1 MKQKLISVEKNYGTK
16 YLNFYTAKYQTDG
29 KPRDYYFVSRND
41 INDLAIKNEQV
52 KPTAIEAFTYTY
64 DDNGEIQVVMIEEF
78 RSAVGKYVTSFCAGL
93 IEKDE
98 DVNKAIERE
107 VYEELGAEVA
117 NIELLQNYPLPM
129 CAGMCDE
136 ANYMALVQ
144 VKNIGKQHLEE
155 TEDIKLR
162 IYNLRDLIKKVEN
175 NEIYL
180 TASGYLGYLVLYNYL
195 INKEG
200 A

>member
-1 MKQKLISVEKNYGTK
+1 MEQKLLSVEKNYDTK
-16 YLNFYTAKYQTDG
+16 YLKFYTAQYETDG
-29 KPRDYYFVSRND
+29 NKRDYYFVSRND
-41 INDLAIKNEQV
+41 VDNLAINHEEV

-64 DDNGEIQVVMIEEF
+64 DDNGDIQVVMIEEF
-78 RSAVGKYVTSFCAGL
+78 RSAIGKYVTSFCAGL

-117 NIELLQNYPLPM
+117 NIKLLQNYPLPM

-144 VKNIGKQHLEE
+144 VKNIGKQHLEK

-162 IYNLRDLIKKVEN
+162 IYSLQELNKKVEN

-195 INKEG
+195 INKER

>member
-1 MKQKLISVEKNYGTK
+1 MKQELISVEKNYGTK

-52 KPTAIEAFTYTY
+52 KPTAIEAFTYMY

-78 RSAVGKYVTSFCAGL
+78 RSAIGKYVTSFCAGL
-93 IEKDE
+93 IEQNE

-107 VYEELGAEVA
+107 VYEELGAEVS

-136 ANYMALVQ
+136 ANYMAMVQ
-144 VKNIGKQHLEE
+144 LKNMGEQHLEE
-155 TEDIKLR
+155 TEDIKVK
-162 IYNLRDLIKKVEN
+162 IYNLRDLVKKIEN

-180 TASGYLGYLVLYNYL
+180 TVSGYLGFIVLYNYL

-200 A
+200 V

>member
-78 RSAVGKYVTSFCAGL
+78 RSAVGKYVTSF
-93 IEKDE
+93 
-98 DVNKAIERE
+98 
-107 VYEELGAEVA
+107 
-117 NIELLQNYPLPM
+117 
-129 CAGMCDE
+129 
-136 ANYMALVQ
+136 
-144 VKNIGKQHLEE
+144 
-155 TEDIKLR
+155 
-162 IYNLRDLIKKVEN
+162 
-175 NEIYL
+175 
-180 TASGYLGYLVLYNYL
+180 
-195 INKEG
+195 
-200 A
+200 